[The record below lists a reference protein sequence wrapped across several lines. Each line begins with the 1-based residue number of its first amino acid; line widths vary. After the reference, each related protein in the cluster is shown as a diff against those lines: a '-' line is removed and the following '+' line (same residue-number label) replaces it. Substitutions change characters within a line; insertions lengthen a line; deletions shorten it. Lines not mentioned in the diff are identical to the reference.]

1 MSSDPAVHT
10 IQFRGTGVFNP
21 ETLAEVNEQLDAAL
35 ANEGTQAVF
44 LRGEG
49 KNFSQGLDLEYLSAH
64 QEIFSQFVTDTM
76 FLAGRMLA
84 FPMPIV
90 SLVNGHAFGL
100 GAMIVLA
107 SDYAVMRSDRG
118 FFCLPEIDIGMTLTV
133 RMNALVRA
141 RLSQRAL
148 RETLLTGGRLTGE
161 QARQLNIVDAVGEDG
176 DLEALALQVASPMF
190 GKPREQLAGLKY
202 GLNED
207 LITLIFS
214 DAGDAAYQA
223 PSLWPRGQG

>member
-1 MSSDPAVHT
+1 MTSPDAIHT
-10 IQFRGTGVFNP
+10 IHFQGTGVFNP
-21 ETLAEVNEQLDAAL
+21 DTLAAMHRELDAAL
-35 ANEGTQAVF
+35 DNEATQAVF

-49 KNFSQGLDLEYLSAH
+49 KNFSQGLDLEYLSAN
-64 QEIFSQFVTDTM
+64 QEIFSQFVTETM
-76 FLAGRMLA
+76 HLAGRMLA

-133 RMNALVRA
+133 RMNALVKA

-161 QARQLNIVDAVGEDG
+161 QARRLDIVDAVGEES
-176 DLEALALQVASPMF
+176 DLEALGLQVASPML
-190 GKPREQLAGLKY
+190 GKPREQLSGLKY
-202 GLNED
+202 GLHED
-207 LITLIFS
+207 LINLIFS
-214 DAGDAAYQA
+214 DADDGPYQS
-223 PSLWPRGQG
+223 PVLWPRA

>member
-1 MSSDPAVHT
+1 MTSTDSIHT
-10 IQFRGTGVFNP
+10 IQFHGTGVFNP
-21 ETLAEVNEQLDAAL
+21 NTLAAMHRELDTAFDNEAIQV
-35 ANEGTQAVF
+35 VF

-49 KNFSQGLDLEYLSAH
+49 KNFSQGLDLEYLSAN
-64 QEIFSQFVTDTM
+64 QEIFSQFVTETM
-76 FLAGRMLA
+76 HLAGRMLA

-100 GAMIVLA
+100 GAMIVLS

-133 RMNALVRA
+133 RMNALVKA

-161 QARQLNIVDAVGEDG
+161 QARRLDIVDAVGEEA
-176 DLEALALQVASPMF
+176 DLEALGLQVASPML

-207 LITLIFS
+207 LINLIFS
-214 DAGDAAYQA
+214 EADDGPYQS
-223 PSLWPRGQG
+223 PVLWPRA

>member
-1 MSSDPAVHT
+1 MTSPDIVHT
-10 IQFRGTGVFNP
+10 IHFQGTGVFNP
-21 ETLAEVNEQLDAAL
+21 DTLAAMHRELDAAL
-35 ANEGTQAVF
+35 DNEAIQAVF

-49 KNFSQGLDLEYLSAH
+49 KNFSQGLDLEYLSAN

-76 FLAGRMLA
+76 HLAGRMLA

-100 GAMIVLA
+100 GAMIVLS

-133 RMNALVRA
+133 RMNALVKA

-161 QARQLNIVDAVGEDG
+161 QARRLDIVDAVGEEA
-176 DLEALALQVASPMF
+176 DLEALGLQVASPML
-190 GKPREQLAGLKY
+190 GKPREQLSGLKY
-202 GLNED
+202 GLHED
-207 LITLIFS
+207 LINLIFS
-214 DAGDAAYQA
+214 DADDGPYQS
-223 PSLWPRGQG
+223 PVLWPRA

>member
-21 ETLAEVNEQLDAAL
+21 ETLADVHEQLDAAL
-35 ANEGTQAVF
+35 ANEKTQAVF

-118 FFCLPEIDIGMTLTV
+118 FFLFTGNRYRHDVDGAYECLGPCPAIS
-133 RMNALVRA
+133 A
-141 RLSQRAL
+141 RV
-148 RETLLTGGRLTGE
+148 TG
-161 QARQLNIVDAVGEDG
+161 DAVDRWAT
-176 DLEALALQVASPMF
+176 D
-190 GKPREQLAGLKY
+190 R
-202 GLNED
+202 
-207 LITLIFS
+207 
-214 DAGDAAYQA
+214 
-223 PSLWPRGQG
+223 

>member
-1 MSSDPAVHT
+1 MTSQNSVHT
-10 IQFRGTGVFNP
+10 IQFQGTGVFNP
-21 ETLAEVNEQLDAAL
+21 DTLAAVHRELDGAL
-35 ANEGTQAVF
+35 ADEAIQAVF

-49 KNFSQGLDLEYLSAH
+49 KNFSQGLDLEYLSAN

-76 FLAGRMLA
+76 HLAARMLA

-100 GAMIVLA
+100 GAMVVLA

-133 RMNALVRA
+133 RMNALVKA

-161 QARQLNIVDAVGEDG
+161 QARRLDIVDAVGEEA
-176 DLEALALQVASPMF
+176 DLEALGLQVASPML

-202 GLNED
+202 GLHED
-207 LITLIFS
+207 LINLIFS
-214 DAGDAAYQA
+214 EADDGPYKS
-223 PSLWPRGQG
+223 PVLWPRA